1 MDNHQDQMII
11 IPNVNVRI
19 KMNKLLLTLV
29 LIPSMLFSCG
39 FDKDWIKYIAAYA
52 KLNSPRTSQIMI
64 IQDNQIVVVDIQ
76 TGEIQYIF
84 DNKG

>member
-1 MDNHQDQMII
+1 
-11 IPNVNVRI
+11 
-19 KMNKLLLTLV
+19 MNKLLLSLV

-52 KLNSPRTSQIMI
+52 QLNSPKTTEIII
-64 IQDNQIVVVDIQ
+64 IQDDQVVVVNVL
-76 TGEIQYIF
+76 TGEIQYIA